1 MRPSIQAANKFTRN
15 ITVLVGSF
23 GLILVVLAV
32 VYFVRRAKANR
43 KAQEAVNAL
52 LNGSTPATGAPGGY
66 SPVTGT
72 PPILPPTN
80 PDGTPITTPTDPV
93 PQVPVPAVVGL
104 PEWLITLLWKAN
116 EASNKQNLSTTE
128 KNQYACE
135 VSNNVLG
142 ITLDQVRLLKSTYKE
157 WYKRDLATD
166 VKGWY
171 CGGGWLDLGCPNNCT
186 QVINRLNSAGI

>member
-15 ITVLVGSF
+15 ITLLVGSF

-52 LNGSTPATGAPGGY
+52 LKGSTPATGAPGGY
-66 SPVTGT
+66 TPVTGT

-80 PDGTPITTPTDPV
+80 PDGTPLNPPANNTTPPV
-93 PQVPVPAVVGL
+93 VTPTQVSGL
-104 PEWLITLLWKAN
+104 PEWLVTLLWKAN
-116 EASNKQNLSTTE
+116 DASSTTSQS
-128 KNQYACE
+128 NIYACE
-135 VSNNVLG
+135 VSNNIMS
-142 ITLDQVRLLKSTYKE
+142 ITLDQIKLLKIKYKE

-166 VKGWY
+166 VKKWY
-171 CGGGWLDLGCPNNCT
+171 CGGGLLDFGCPNKCEN
-186 QVINRLNSAGI
+186 VINRLNSAG